1 MNNMVSVFVMVCY
14 VSMGILN
21 FGDIVIIDGEL
32 QYGLVID
39 VLQSMF
45 LIVVVGIFIV
55 MVSRYI
61 VIQ

>member
-39 VLQSMF
+39 VLQSIF
-45 LIVVVGIFIV
+45 LIVVGGIFIV

>member
-39 VLQSMF
+39 VLQSNF

>member
-32 QYGLVID
+32 
-39 VLQSMF
+39 
-45 LIVVVGIFIV
+45 
-55 MVSRYI
+55 
-61 VIQ
+61 

>member
-39 VLQSMF
+39 VLQSIF

>member
-1 MNNMVSVFVMVCY
+1 MNNMVSVFVIGCY

-39 VLQSMF
+39 VLQSIF